1 MKEIITLINFLE
13 KENGL
18 DSGIITEVL
27 EKSIETVAR
36 KKEEL
41 PPVKVTIDE
50 EGNINMT
57 SVITVVPEEY
67 LESLRN
73 EDGTIEEPD
82 DENIVNPMTIQDAQR
97 YYPKTELE
105 EGMQYTSNY
114 NYDEVFGRIDVQT
127 IKQITQ
133 QKIKEA
139 KKKMIMEEYSDKI
152 GDLVIGSVVRIEH
165 GSYIIELDRTEACL
179 PRREQVP
186 REHYK
191 VGDRVRAVVSEVR
204 DEDDRKGP
212 RVILSRAVPA
222 LVRRLFEIE
231 VPEIYDGIVEIKA
244 VARVAGLRSKIAV
257 LSHDPKVDC
266 VGACVGVRGARVKS
280 IVQEINNEKVDI
292 VRWSDDLETFVANAL
307 EPTELL
313 DFFWDGEE
321 NSMVVAVVPD
331 DKYLATLGIKGQN
344 VRMISKLIEH
354 PFTVISQTRAQ
365 ELQAA
370 DEEEEGEGEE
380 SGEAPSAETPGEE
393 ARD

>member
-380 SGEAPSAETPGEE
+380 SGEAPSTETPGEE

>member
-191 VGDRVRAVVSEVR
+191 VSDRVRAVVSEVR

>member
-127 IKQITQ
+127 IKQIT
-133 QKIKEA
+133 
-139 KKKMIMEEYSDKI
+139 
-152 GDLVIGSVVRIEH
+152 
-165 GSYIIELDRTEACL
+165 
-179 PRREQVP
+179 
-186 REHYK
+186 
-191 VGDRVRAVVSEVR
+191 
-204 DEDDRKGP
+204 
-212 RVILSRAVPA
+212 
-222 LVRRLFEIE
+222 
-231 VPEIYDGIVEIKA
+231 
-244 VARVAGLRSKIAV
+244 
-257 LSHDPKVDC
+257 
-266 VGACVGVRGARVKS
+266 
-280 IVQEINNEKVDI
+280 
-292 VRWSDDLETFVANAL
+292 
-307 EPTELL
+307 
-313 DFFWDGEE
+313 
-321 NSMVVAVVPD
+321 
-331 DKYLATLGIKGQN
+331 
-344 VRMISKLIEH
+344 
-354 PFTVISQTRAQ
+354 
-365 ELQAA
+365 
-370 DEEEEGEGEE
+370 
-380 SGEAPSAETPGEE
+380 
-393 ARD
+393 

>member
-18 DSGIITEVL
+18 DAGTVTEAL
-27 EKSIETVAR
+27 EKSIEAVAR

-41 PPVKVTIDE
+41 PPIKVRIDD
-50 EGNINMT
+50 EGNIFMEST
-57 SVITVVPEEY
+57 ITVCPEDY
-67 LESLRN
+67 IAKLRN
-73 EDGTIEEPD
+73 EEGFEDEIPEE
-82 DENIVNPMTIQDAQR
+82 ERLENPMTIQEAQR
-97 YYPKTELE
+97 YYPDSDLE
-105 EGMQYTSNY
+105 VGDQITQNY

-152 GDLVIGSVVRIEH
+152 GDLVTGTVVRIEH
-165 GSYIIELDRTEACL
+165 GSYILDLDRTEASL

-191 VGDRVRAVVSEVR
+191 VGDRVRAVVYEVKE
-204 DEDDRKGP
+204 EDDRKGP
-212 RVILSRAVPA
+212 RVILSRAVSA

-292 VRWSDDLETFVANAL
+292 VRWSDDLETLVANAL

-313 DFFWDGEE
+313 EFYCGDDE

-331 DKYLATLGIKGQN
+331 DKYLSTLGNKGQN
-344 VRMISKLIEH
+344 VRMISKLIGH
-354 PFTVISQTRAQ
+354 PFTVISQTKAL
-365 ELQAA
+365 ELREA
-370 DEEEEGEGEE
+370 DEEEEGSGETAETESAGEE
-380 SGEAPSAETPGEE
+380 SQE
-393 ARD
+393 